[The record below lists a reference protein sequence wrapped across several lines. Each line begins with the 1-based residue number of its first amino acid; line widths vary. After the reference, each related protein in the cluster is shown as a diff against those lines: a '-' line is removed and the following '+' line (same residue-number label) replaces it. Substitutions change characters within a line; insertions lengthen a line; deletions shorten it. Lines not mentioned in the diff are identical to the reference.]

1 MSIIPQEVPTGA
13 IRYNTDSN
21 KMECFN
27 GTKWMQVAV
36 SSPDLNGGAR
46 GVNMG
51 GGEPATNIIDFITI
65 STAGNAT
72 DFGDLSQ
79 TRHRG
84 AAASSRTRALA
95 MGGTTVPAMVNTI
108 DYITIASTGDAINFG
123 DLSTSNGVNG
133 NAGASNQTRGLSIG
147 GFHMTPNQTGVDEI
161 DYVTIATTGDAV
173 DFGDLYSG
181 DLMYHGACASSTR
194 AVVAGGYDSPTGI
207 NTIQYITI
215 ATTGNSQD
223 FGDMTVAGFRM
234 GAASNSTRGLFS
246 IGETSSDGQ
255 SIVDSLQ
262 IASTGNSMRFGNLSA
277 AGQHATG
284 MASSTRAVFV
294 GRQGPAPYPADAT
307 MDYFA
312 IATEGTAVEFGERTT
327 GTTNSWGACSSSN
340 GHGGL

>member
-1 MSIIPQEVPTGA
+1 
-13 IRYNTDSN
+13 
-21 KMECFN
+21 
-27 GTKWMQVAV
+27 
-36 SSPDLNGGAR
+36 
-46 GVNMG
+46 
-51 GGEPATNIIDFITI
+51 
-65 STAGNAT
+65 
-72 DFGDLSQ
+72 
-79 TRHRG
+79 
-84 AAASSRTRALA
+84 
-95 MGGTTVPAMVNTI
+95 MGGTTVPAIVNTI

-123 DLSTSNGVNG
+123 DLSTSNGANG
-133 NAGASNQTRGLSIG
+133 QPGASNQTRGLSIG
-147 GFHMTPNQTGVDEI
+147 GFHMTPGSTSVNEI

-181 DLMYHGACASSTR
+181 DLYYSAACASSTR

-223 FGDMTVAGFRM
+223 FGDMTVVGFRM
-234 GAASNSTRGLFS
+234 GGCSNSTRGLFS

-262 IASTGNSMRFGNLSA
+262 IASTGNSVRFGNLSA
-277 AGQHATG
+277 GGQHASAL
-284 MASSTRAVFV
+284 ASSTRAVFV
-294 GRQGPAPYPADAT
+294 GRQAPSPYAADAT

-327 GTTNSWGACSSSN
+327 GATSWGAFCSSN